1 MSTGTVDA
9 ARRDPYLRTNLANRG
24 VSLQDTRGPEL
35 IPHGQAMST
44 VVPSTP
50 RIENTWDADHALRRM
65 LRQTVSPAAM
75 ERLMPRAAAL
85 GRLAGGQLFDL
96 AREAELNPP
105 VLRNYD
111 IYGARIDKIVTS
123 HAWNRITDIGVEHGI
138 VGSGHDRSLGPEAR
152 LVQLALLH
160 VFSPSSAFVMCPM
173 AMTDGAATLLTP
185 YRDDPRF
192 DHAVR
197 RLTSDDPAFAW
208 SSGQWMTEIEG
219 GSDVSRTST
228 RAVADGDAW
237 RLYGTKF
244 FTSATT
250 ANCTLA
256 LARPEGAPEGSKG
269 LSLFYLEPWRGDGSA
284 NDMRVRRLKEKLGT
298 RAMPTAELELDGTL
312 AWAVGG
318 IGDGVRKITRVLNI
332 ARYYNT
338 IGAVSIMGRAHQM
351 ALAFARLRSAF
362 GSPLI
367 QLPLH
372 VETLANMQVQY
383 EGALAISVRLAELLG
398 KVEHDSATEHERAVW
413 RILTPLAKLGTAR
426 DCVAVVSEGLE
437 ACGGS
442 GYMEDSGLP
451 VLLRDAQVLPIWEGT
466 TNVLSLDMLR
476 ASARDGAMEALLVE
490 LQRIVDRCDSP
501 VLGAAVTT
509 VRQAIASLRAAAAAI
524 AGQPSEVVQSAARAI
539 ALSFYRTYAA
549 ALLCDHARLQAEGPD
564 AARTAAL
571 ARRYTERS
579 LVEPFG
585 HDAARLTESATLL
598 HA

>member
-1 MSTGTVDA
+1 MA
-9 ARRDPYLRTNLANRG
+9 
-24 VSLQDTRGPEL
+24 
-35 IPHGQAMST
+35 T
-44 VVPSTP
+44 VVPATP
-50 RIENTWDADHALRRM
+50 RIANTWDADHALQRM
-65 LRQTVSPAAM
+65 LRPKVSPATM
-75 ERLMPRAAAL
+75 ERLLPRAVEL
-85 GRLAGGQLFDL
+85 GRLAGGELFDL

-105 VLRNYD
+105 IHRPYD

-123 HAWNRITDIGVEHGI
+123 HAWNRISDIGVEHGI
-138 VGSGHDRSLGPEAR
+138 VASGHDSSFGAEAR

-160 VFSPSSAFVMCPM
+160 LFSPSSAFVMCPM
-173 AMTDGAATLLTP
+173 AMTDGAATLLAP

-197 RLTSDDPAFAW
+197 RLTSSDPAFAW

-269 LSLFYLEPWRGDGSA
+269 LSLFYLEPWREDGTA

-298 RAMPTAELELDGTL
+298 RAMPTAELELDGAR

-351 ALAFARLRSAF
+351 ALAFARLRTAF

-372 VETLANMQVQY
+372 AETLANMQVQY
-383 EGALAISVRLAELLG
+383 EGALVISVRLAELLG
-398 KVEHDSATEHERAVW
+398 KVEHDTATEHERAVW

-490 LQRIVDRCDSP
+490 LQQVIDRCDSP
-501 VLGAAVTT
+501 T
-509 VRQAIASLRAAAAAI
+509 IASSLDAVKRALGELRGAAAAI
-524 AGQPSEVVQSAARAI
+524 AGQPSEVVQSAARSM

-549 ALLCDHARLQAEGPD
+549 ALLCDEARLQSAGPD
-564 AARTAAL
+564 AARAAAIL
-571 ARRYTERS
+571 RRYTERS

-585 HDAARLTESATLL
+585 HDAARLSESAALL
-598 HA
+598 

>member
-1 MSTGTVDA
+1 
-9 ARRDPYLRTNLANRG
+9 
-24 VSLQDTRGPEL
+24 
-35 IPHGQAMST
+35 MST
-44 VVPSTP
+44 VVPATP
-50 RIENTWDADHALRRM
+50 RILNTWDVDHALQRM
-65 LRQTVSPAAM
+65 LTQRLSAGAM
-75 ERLMPRAAAL
+75 AHLVPRASLL
-85 GRLAGGQLFDL
+85 GRLAGGELFDL

-105 VLRNYD
+105 IHRAYD
-111 IYGARIDKIVTS
+111 VYGARVDRIVTS
-123 HAWNRITDIGVEHGI
+123 HAWNRITDIGVQHGI
-138 VGSGHDRSLGPEAR
+138 VGSGHDPSLGAEAR

-192 DHAVR
+192 DNAVR
-197 RLTSDDPAFAW
+197 RLTSNEPSFAW

-228 RAVADGDAW
+228 RAVADADGW

-256 LARPEGAPEGSKG
+256 LARPEGAPPGSKG
-269 LSLFYLEPWRGDGSA
+269 LSLFYLEPWRADGTA

-351 ALAFARLRSAF
+351 ALAFARLRTAF

-398 KVEHDSATEHERAVW
+398 KVEHDQATEHERAVW

-476 ASARDGAMEALLVE
+476 ASARDGAMEALFVE
-490 LQRIVDRCDSP
+490 LQQIVDGSDSP
-501 VLGAAVTT
+501 VLSAAVTS
-509 VRQAIASLRAAAAAI
+509 VRQALKALRDAAEVI
-524 AGQPSEVVQSAARAI
+524 AGEPNEVVQSAARAM
-539 ALSFYRTYAA
+539 ALSLYRTYAA
-549 ALLCDHARLQAEGPD
+549 ALLCEHARLNASGQD
-564 AARTAAL
+564 AARSVAI

-579 LVEPFG
+579 LLEPFG
-585 HDAARLTESATLL
+585 HNAARLTESAGLL
-598 HA
+598 